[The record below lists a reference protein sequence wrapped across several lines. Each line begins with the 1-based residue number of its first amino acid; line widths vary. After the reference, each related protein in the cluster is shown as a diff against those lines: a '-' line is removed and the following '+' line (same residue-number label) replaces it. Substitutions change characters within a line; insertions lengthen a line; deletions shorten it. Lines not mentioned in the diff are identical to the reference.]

1 MSNKFRF
8 VIPNDEQYILLPI
21 ELKWDMY
28 GQEDSIE
35 LYEEDVIRDII
46 NSPEDF
52 ELLRFSH
59 KPYDN
64 DTKTDVKYDFNFYNG
79 NVNDVASATSSDWVN
94 SYLPEGF
101 EKSEIYYYEKPF
113 TKSFFKL
120 DFYDTMDGKSQTN
133 YFTIIIP
140 VQQGFTE
147 TVTLSP
153 YIPDVLIK
161 RPSYKLDFVGDK
173 EGFFIY
179 WLKNVNFYDLTTF
192 YMSAKFFDGKLGVF
206 VKMMKVPQSSP
217 LIPSV
222 FEFESKYFYYKVNL
236 DYVNKTYEIL
246 DDLNVRVGTTSSI
259 KWYEYINP

>member
-1 MSNKFRF
+1 VSNKFTF

-35 LYEEDVIRDII
+35 LYEEDVIEDII
-46 NSPEDF
+46 GIAEDF

-64 DTKTDVKYDFNFYNG
+64 DTKTDVKYDFHFYSG
-79 NVNDVASATSSDWVN
+79 NPTNVTTATNNDWVT

-101 EKSEIYYYEKPF
+101 TKTEIYYFEKPF

-147 TVTLSP
+147 LANLSP

-161 RPSYKLDFVGDK
+161 KPSYKLDFVGDK

-179 WLKNVNFYDLTTF
+179 WLKNIKFYNITTF
-192 YMSAKFFDGKLGVF
+192 YMSAKFFDGRLGVY
-206 VKMMKVPQSSP
+206 VKMMKVPQ
-217 LIPSV
+217 IPPTITSA
-222 FEFESKYFYYKVNL
+222 FQFESKYFYYKVNL